1 MGQIMKSVCV
11 CLCVCLS
18 VCLSACEH
26 SHGRISLSIFT
37 KIGTDVRTPK
47 SKNEFVGGQY
57 RTTPSPIPPKKTI
70 LGQEVLET
78 HANIK

>member
-1 MGQIMKSVCV
+1 MRLCV
-11 CLCVCLS
+11 CLCVCP
-18 VCLSACEH
+18 CGH
-26 SHGRISLSIFT
+26 SHGRISWSIFT
-37 KIGTDVRTPK
+37 KIGIEVRTPK
-47 SKNEFVGGQY
+47 SKNEFAGGQY